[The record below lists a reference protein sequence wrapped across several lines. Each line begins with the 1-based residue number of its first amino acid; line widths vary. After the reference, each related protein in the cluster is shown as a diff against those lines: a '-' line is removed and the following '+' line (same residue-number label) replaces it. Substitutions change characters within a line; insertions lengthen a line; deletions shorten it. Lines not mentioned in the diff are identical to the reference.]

1 VCERQDI
8 GMVDCVQA
16 NTIKQCENSAS
27 KRGGHQESK
36 YEEHS
41 EAKTNRTDWW
51 RRMHVVN

>member
-1 VCERQDI
+1 
-8 GMVDCVQA
+8 MVDCVQA